1 MVLGRYT
8 MEEMGIQDEKWC
20 ILLEKNFQ
28 IYPQLIIRLT
38 EQKTFVWKWKIVYNV
53 ILPIF
58 SIKTK
63 KKCNKIQKHSQNLIF
78 QVVVHHA

>member
-28 IYPQLIIRLT
+28 IDPQFIIRLT
-38 EQKTFVWKWKIVYNV
+38 EKKPFVWKWKIVYNV

-63 KKCNKIQKHSQNLIF
+63 KKGIRLKKTLKIQFFK
-78 QVVVHHA
+78 

>member
-1 MVLGRYT
+1 MVLGRYA

-20 ILLEKNFQ
+20 ILLEKKFP
-28 IYPQLIIRLT
+28 IDPQLIIRLT

-63 KKCNKIQKHSQNLIF
+63 KNVIKFKNTLKI
-78 QVVVHHA
+78 

>member
-1 MVLGRYT
+1 MVLGRYA
-8 MEEMGIQDEKWC
+8 MEKMGIQDEKWC
-20 ILLEKNFQ
+20 ILLEKNFL
-28 IYPQLIIRLT
+28 IDPQFIIRLT

-63 KKCNKIQKHSQNLIF
+63 KNVIKFKNTLKI
-78 QVVVHHA
+78 

>member
-28 IYPQLIIRLT
+28 IYLQLIIRLT

-63 KKCNKIQKHSQNLIF
+63 KNVIKFKNTLKI
-78 QVVVHHA
+78 

>member
-1 MVLGRYT
+1 MVLGRYA

-20 ILLEKNFQ
+20 ILLEKYFQ
-28 IYPQLIIRLT
+28 IDPQLIIRLT

-63 KKCNKIQKHSQNLIF
+63 KM
-78 QVVVHHA
+78 

>member
-28 IYPQLIIRLT
+28 IDPQFIIRLT
-38 EQKTFVWKWKIVYNV
+38 EQKPFVWKWKIVYNV

-63 KKCNKIQKHSQNLIF
+63 KNVIKFKNTLKI
-78 QVVVHHA
+78 

>member
-28 IYPQLIIRLT
+28 IDPQFIIHLT

-63 KKCNKIQKHSQNLIF
+63 KNVIKFKNTLKI
-78 QVVVHHA
+78 

>member
-28 IYPQLIIRLT
+28 IDPQFIIHLT
-38 EQKTFVWKWKIVYNV
+38 EQKTFVWKWKIAYNV

-63 KKCNKIQKHSQNLIF
+63 KNVIKFKNTLKI
-78 QVVVHHA
+78 

>member
-1 MVLGRYT
+1 
-8 MEEMGIQDEKWC
+8 MEEMGIQDDKWC
-20 ILLEKNFQ
+20 KLSEKSIQ
-28 IYPQLIIRLT
+28 IDSKFIFHLT

-63 KKCNKIQKHSQNLIF
+63 KM
-78 QVVVHHA
+78 